1 MNVIEG
7 RAERLRL
14 STETSGD
21 TESVSTTHVAT
32 LQLGKVPVRLQMPNA
47 IMIGDGDKLMV
58 AGLRGSDGVFAGFAY
73 RNVDTGARGKSS
85 GPMEMIGGTVFL
97 CIGIGAALAML
108 FLLSG
113 AYTPS
118 AAFRFGGAAFASIF
132 MLAFGGFGLRAI
144 RHFNR
149 SSAAVA
155 ALS

>member
-1 MNVIEG
+1 MEVIEG

-32 LQLGKVPVRLQMPNA
+32 LQLGKVPVRLQMPSA

-58 AGLRGSDGVFAGFAY
+58 AGLRGSDGVFAGLAY

-85 GPMEMIGGTVFL
+85 GTMEMILGTVFL
-97 CIGIGAALAML
+97 CLGIGAGLAVL
-108 FLLSG
+108 VVLSG
-113 AYTPS
+113 AYNTD
-118 AAFRFGGAAFASIF
+118 AAFRFEGAAFASIF

-144 RHFNR
+144 QQFNR